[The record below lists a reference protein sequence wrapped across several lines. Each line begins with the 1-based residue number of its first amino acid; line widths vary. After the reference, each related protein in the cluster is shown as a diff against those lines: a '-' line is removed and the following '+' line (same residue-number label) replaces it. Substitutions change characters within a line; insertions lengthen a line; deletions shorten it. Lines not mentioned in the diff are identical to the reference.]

1 VRAST
6 DLASRLTVLA
16 RPGGDRVPRN
26 VLVAACLLA
35 LAVGLAAVHRGAVLS
50 GRSRDIHRTFDP
62 TIERYGR
69 LGRLALDVS
78 APSNEVFDT
87 NDLAGESARSQRA
100 RAAFAAVM
108 DSARRDPALRAAG
121 TSATGVRADLDV
133 LAAAMDA
140 MGKDVDRTFASFE
153 VGPPPDAAVID
164 GHLDRIHETVGRLM
178 RDTEAAEGEQLARL
192 RDGVARD
199 ARGSAVALVVLAL
212 LVILAG
218 AFALRVDPVAERR
231 SIALLVALGLL
242 AAAMGL
248 DASRRWP
255 GAADRMVERSR
266 ARSERLARY
275 ADMSRLALAMS
286 APCNEVFDSGNP
298 EAESARSQK
307 ARLRFGA
314 EMDSARRELAPMAP
328 SPAAAAMIVDLEA
341 IRSAT
346 DTMLVDVDRT
356 FASFGV
362 GRPPDVATI
371 DGHVIRIHAAV
382 GRLVR
387 HAREA
392 ETRELSAPAARGLLP
407 DGLWVALLVLVAAGI
422 GLFSTGRFSRR
433 VEIVESALI
442 AERPSG
448 EPDAEHPARDAER
461 ARAEAAVR
469 ESEARIRA
477 ILEGA
482 SDGIVV
488 ADERGA
494 ITTANPA
501 AERIFGFRTGELMGR
516 HVSELLPETHA
527 AAGADDALSEVEP
540 APGPFSVNGGT
551 HEMVG
556 LRRDGVCFP
565 LELSVSATE
574 IAGARVWTGIVRDV
588 STRKQAERVKSRQ
601 ERYRESLA
609 ADASLGEAL
618 AELAQMLEEQHAG
631 AMCMIL
637 ASSGVDRPR
646 VVAAPSM
653 PEDLARELEALE
665 ITPWAC
671 PWAATLREKARVVVE
686 DTATHPA
693 WSNSRRLARSH
704 GLRSCWCEPI
714 VDDSGRV
721 LGALVTFRR
730 RVHAPGAFE
739 VELGASAAHL
749 AAVALARATPS
760 AVVDAD
766 SRDRG
771 APSRGIAAAFR
782 SVAPM
787 R

>member
-1 VRAST
+1 
-6 DLASRLTVLA
+6 
-16 RPGGDRVPRN
+16 
-26 VLVAACLLA
+26 
-35 LAVGLAAVHRGAVLS
+35 
-50 GRSRDIHRTFDP
+50 
-62 TIERYGR
+62 
-69 LGRLALDVS
+69 
-78 APSNEVFDT
+78 
-87 NDLAGESARSQRA
+87 
-100 RAAFAAVM
+100 
-108 DSARRDPALRAAG
+108 
-121 TSATGVRADLDV
+121 
-133 LAAAMDA
+133 
-140 MGKDVDRTFASFE
+140 
-153 VGPPPDAAVID
+153 
-164 GHLDRIHETVGRLM
+164 
-178 RDTEAAEGEQLARL
+178 
-192 RDGVARD
+192 
-199 ARGSAVALVVLAL
+199 
-212 LVILAG
+212 
-218 AFALRVDPVAERR
+218 
-231 SIALLVALGLL
+231 
-242 AAAMGL
+242 
-248 DASRRWP
+248 
-255 GAADRMVERSR
+255 MVERSR

-328 SPAAAAMIVDLEA
+328 SLAAAAMIVDLEA

-516 HVSELLPETHA
+516 HVSELLPGNARGRRRGRRAVRGRTRA
-527 AAGADDALSEVEP
+527 R
-540 APGPFSVNGGT
+540 PFLGQW
-551 HEMVG
+551 
-556 LRRDGVCFP
+556 RDPRDGGPPAATACA
-565 LELSVSATE
+565 SRSSSRSARPRSP
-574 IAGARVWTGIVRDV
+574 ARECGPASCGT
-588 STRKQAERVKSRQ
+588 SLTRKQAERVKSRQ

-671 PWAATLREKARVVVE
+671 PWAATLRERRASWSRTPRRIPRGRTR
-686 DTATHPA
+686 DGSRGRTA
-693 WSNSRRLARSH
+693 
-704 GLRSCWCEPI
+704 C
-714 VDDSGRV
+714 GR
-721 LGALVTFRR
+721 A
-730 RVHAPGAFE
+730 
-739 VELGASAAHL
+739 GAS
-749 AAVALARATPS
+749 RSSTTPVGCS
-760 AVVDAD
+760 V
-766 SRDRG
+766 
-771 APSRGIAAAFR
+771 R
-782 SVAPM
+782 S
-787 R
+787 